1 MIKDIKILGVIIFI
15 SLILFGYTFTFDE
28 VPEILAQGMQP
39 TMMPRLIFSLIIF
52 LCFFQIYQNKSLK
65 SKNKDIIK
73 RNAFITFGYTL
84 FIVLIADKLGFLIS
98 VFLFTLI
105 TPILWQRKDYVKI
118 TLYSLCMTIFVFV
131 FFTLILQLK
140 FPQGILEDFIIRNFY

>member
-1 MIKDIKILGVIIFI
+1 MIKDIKILVVIIFI

-65 SKNKDIIK
+65 SENKDIIK

-105 TPILWQRKDYVKI
+105 TPILWQRKDYLKI

-131 FFTLILQLK
+131 FFTLVLQLK

>member
-1 MIKDIKILGVIIFI
+1 MIKDIKILSVIIFI

-65 SKNKDIIK
+65 SENKDIIK
-73 RNAFITFGYTL
+73 RNAFITFAYTL

-98 VFLFTLI
+98 VFLFTLV

-118 TLYSLCMTIFVFV
+118 TLYSFSMTIFVFV

>member
-52 LCFFQIYQNKSLK
+52 LCFFQIYQNRSLK
-65 SKNKDIIK
+65 SENKDIIK

-105 TPILWQRKDYVKI
+105 TPILWQRKDYLKI

-131 FFTLILQLK
+131 FFTLVLQLK

>member
-65 SKNKDIIK
+65 SENKNIIK

-131 FFTLILQLK
+131 FFTLVLQLK
-140 FPQGILEDFIIRNFY
+140 FPQGILEDFIIKNFY

>member
-65 SKNKDIIK
+65 SENKDTIK

-131 FFTLILQLK
+131 FFTLVLQLK

>member
-52 LCFFQIYQNKSLK
+52 LCFFQIYQNRSLK
-65 SKNKDIIK
+65 PENKDIIK

-118 TLYSLCMTIFVFV
+118 TLYSFCMTIFVFV
-131 FFTLILQLK
+131 FFTLVLQLK

>member
-1 MIKDIKILGVIIFI
+1 MIKDIKILSVIIII
-15 SLILFGYTFTFDE
+15 SVALFAYTFTFDE

-52 LCFFQIYQNKSLK
+52 LSVFQLFQNKKLK
-65 SKNKDIIK
+65 SETKELIR

-84 FIVLIADKLGFLIS
+84 FIVLIADKLGFFIS
-98 VFLFTLI
+98 IFLYTLVM
-105 TPILWQRKDYVKI
+105 PILWQRKDYIKI
-118 TLYSLCMTIFVFV
+118 FFYSLVISIFVFV

-140 FPQGILEDFIIRNFY
+140 FPQGILEEFIIRNFY

>member
-1 MIKDIKILGVIIFI
+1 MIKDIKILSVIIFI

-65 SKNKDIIK
+65 SENKDIIK
-73 RNAFITFGYTL
+73 RNAFITFAYTL

-105 TPILWQRKDYVKI
+105 TPILWQRKDYIKI
-118 TLYSLCMTIFVFV
+118 TLYSFSMTIFVFV

-140 FPQGILEDFIIRNFY
+140 FPQGVLEDFIIRNFY

>member
-65 SKNKDIIK
+65 SENKDIIK

-131 FFTLILQLK
+131 FFTLVLQLK
-140 FPQGILEDFIIRNFY
+140 FPQGILENFIIRNFY

>member
-1 MIKDIKILGVIIFI
+1 MIKDIKILSVIIFI

-65 SKNKDIIK
+65 SENKDIIK
-73 RNAFITFGYTL
+73 RNAFITFAYTL

-118 TLYSLCMTIFVFV
+118 TLYSFSMTIFVFV

-140 FPQGILEDFIIRNFY
+140 FPQGVLEDFIIRNFY

>member
-65 SKNKDIIK
+65 SENKDIIK

-118 TLYSLCMTIFVFV
+118 TLYSFSMTIFVFV

>member
-65 SKNKDIIK
+65 SENKNIIK

-118 TLYSLCMTIFVFV
+118 TLYSHSLTIFVFV

-140 FPQGILEDFIIRNFY
+140 FPQGVLEDFIIRNFY

>member
-65 SKNKDIIK
+65 SENKNIIK

-118 TLYSLCMTIFVFV
+118 TLYSFSMTIFVFV

>member
-65 SKNKDIIK
+65 SENKDIIK

-105 TPILWQRKDYVKI
+105 TPILWQRKDYLKI

>member
-1 MIKDIKILGVIIFI
+1 MIKDIKILSVIIFI
-15 SLILFGYTFTFDE
+15 SLILFGYTFTFDK

-65 SKNKDIIK
+65 SENKDIIK
-73 RNAFITFGYTL
+73 TNAFVTFGYTL

-118 TLYSLCMTIFVFV
+118 TLYSLCMTVFVFV
-131 FFTLILQLK
+131 FFTLVLQLK

>member
-65 SKNKDIIK
+65 SENKDIIK

-105 TPILWQRKDYVKI
+105 TPILWQRKDYLKI

-131 FFTLILQLK
+131 FFTLVLQLK

>member
-52 LCFFQIYQNKSLK
+52 LCFFQIYQNRSLK
-65 SKNKDIIK
+65 SENKDVIK

-105 TPILWQRKDYVKI
+105 TPILWQRKDYLKI
-118 TLYSLCMTIFVFV
+118 TLYSLSMTIFVFV
-131 FFTLILQLK
+131 FFTLVLQLK

>member
-1 MIKDIKILGVIIFI
+1 MIKDIKILSVIIII
-15 SLILFGYTFTFDE
+15 SVALFAYTFTFDE

-52 LCFFQIYQNKSLK
+52 LSVFQLFQNKKLK
-65 SKNKDIIK
+65 SETKELVR

-84 FIVLIADKLGFLIS
+84 FIVLIADKLGFFIS
-98 VFLFTLI
+98 IFLYTLVM
-105 TPILWQRKDYVKI
+105 PILWQRKDYIKI
-118 TLYSLCMTIFVFV
+118 FFYSLVISIFVFV

-140 FPQGILEDFIIRNFY
+140 FPQGILEEFIIRNFY

>member
-65 SKNKDIIK
+65 SENKDIIK

-84 FIVLIADKLGFLIS
+84 FIV
-98 VFLFTLI
+98 
-105 TPILWQRKDYVKI
+105 
-118 TLYSLCMTIFVFV
+118 
-131 FFTLILQLK
+131 
-140 FPQGILEDFIIRNFY
+140 

>member
-65 SKNKDIIK
+65 SENKDIIK

-105 TPILWQRKDYVKI
+105 TPILWQRKDYLKI

-131 FFTLILQLK
+131 FFTLILQLN
-140 FPQGILEDFIIRNFY
+140 FPQGIL

>member
-1 MIKDIKILGVIIFI
+1 MIKDIKILGVIVFI

-65 SKNKDIIK
+65 SENKNIIK

-98 VFLFTLI
+98 IFLFTLI

-131 FFTLILQLK
+131 FFTLVLQLK

>member
-65 SKNKDIIK
+65 SENKDIIK

-98 VFLFTLI
+98 VFLFTII
-105 TPILWQRKDYVKI
+105 TPILWQRKDYLKI

-131 FFTLILQLK
+131 FFTLVLQLK

>member
-1 MIKDIKILGVIIFI
+1 MIKDIKILSVIIFI
-15 SLILFGYTFTFDE
+15 SLILFSYTFTFDE

-52 LCFFQIYQNKSLK
+52 LCLFQIYQNKSLK
-65 SKNKDIIK
+65 SENKDIIK
-73 RNAFITFGYTL
+73 KNAFITFGYTL

-105 TPILWQRKDYVKI
+105 TPILWQRKDYLKI
-118 TLYSLCMTIFVFV
+118 TLYSLCMTLFVFI
-131 FFTLILQLK
+131 FFTLVLQLK
-140 FPQGILEDFIIRNFY
+140 FPQGILEDFIVNNFY

>member
-1 MIKDIKILGVIIFI
+1 MIKDIKILSVIIFI

-65 SKNKDIIK
+65 SENKDIIK
-73 RNAFITFGYTL
+73 RNAFITFAYTL

-118 TLYSLCMTIFVFV
+118 TLYSFSMTIFVFV

-140 FPQGILEDFIIRNFY
+140 FPQGILEEFIIRNFY

>member
-65 SKNKDIIK
+65 SENKDIIK

-105 TPILWQRKDYVKI
+105 TPILWQRKDYLKI
-118 TLYSLCMTIFVFV
+118 TLYSLCMTV
-131 FFTLILQLK
+131 FFTLVLQLK

>member
-98 VFLFTLI
+98 VFFFTLI

>member
-1 MIKDIKILGVIIFI
+1 MIKDIKILSVIIII

-52 LCFFQIYQNKSLK
+52 LCFFQIYQNKSQK
-65 SKNKDIIK
+65 SENKDVIK
-73 RNAFITFGYTL
+73 RNTFITFGYTL

-105 TPILWQRKDYVKI
+105 TPILWERKDYLKI
-118 TLYSLCMTIFVFV
+118 TLFSLCMTIFVFV
-131 FFTLILQLK
+131 FFTLVLQLK

>member
-65 SKNKDIIK
+65 SENKNIIK

-98 VFLFTLI
+98 IFLFTLI

-131 FFTLILQLK
+131 FFTLVLQLK

>member
-65 SKNKDIIK
+65 SENKDIIK

-131 FFTLILQLK
+131 FFTLVLQLK